1 MLKLVNNKHVLFLSV
16 SHLYHSVDNKTLVT
30 DVDLE
35 SFQYKPEFILTPLFN
50 HLENFYTK
58 YLKLTNKGLVHT
70 HSEDIFIN
78 EYITSFLAAATDYL
92 KHRLPNEDFCSF
104 IFKKCTDKQYS
115 EFLEQYL
122 AKGNTMYSL
131 NIQLFEYSFKI
142 FD

>member
-1 MLKLVNNKHVLFLSV
+1 MLKLVNYQNVLFLSV
-16 SHLYHSVDNKTLVT
+16 SHLYHAVDNKTLVSN
-30 DVDLE
+30 VDLE

-50 HLENFYTK
+50 HLENFYTRN
-58 YLKLTNKGLVHT
+58 LKLTNKGLVHT

-92 KHRLPNEDFCSF
+92 KHRLRDEDFCSF
-104 IFKKCTDKQYS
+104 IFRKCTDPQYS
-115 EFLEQYL
+115 QFLEKYL
-122 AKGNTMYSL
+122 SERNTMYSL